1 MQNQHANVVTT
12 VVLNRQIT
20 KSFSAD
26 SYGQTSER
34 ACGLKNLDHNVKV
47 CEDDDPAQAQSER
60 ERGER
65 DRDRDRQTDRQTDGR
80 TDRERTKGQRAT
92 V

>member
-1 MQNQHANVVTT
+1 MQNQHANVITT

-34 ACGLKNLDHNVKV
+34 AYGLKNLDHNVKV

-60 ERGER
+60 ERRER
-65 DRDRDRQTDRQTDGR
+65 QRQRQTDRQTDGR